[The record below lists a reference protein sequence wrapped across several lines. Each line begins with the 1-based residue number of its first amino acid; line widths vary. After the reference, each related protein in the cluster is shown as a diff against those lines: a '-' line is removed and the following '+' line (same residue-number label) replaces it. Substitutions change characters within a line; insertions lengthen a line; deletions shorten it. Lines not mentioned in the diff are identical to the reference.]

1 MRTRLWWIS
10 VCVSLWS
17 CSSALSQE
25 WRVHVA
31 GPVRIHFEPRNA
43 PAVQQLKPLVDEA
56 LTHIGAELRIGLLDS
71 VDLYLA
77 ADRSVFR
84 ELTGGRLPEWGAGC
98 AIPGRGEIYIHL
110 EQPDPGSYRQ
120 TIVHELAHVALFRG
134 AGHAALPRWFDEG
147 VSMWLAREWELR
159 QSLDLALAVLSG
171 RTHSLSEVEALL
183 VFPEAEARRAYCESL
198 SAVLYLRQLG
208 GRLIW
213 GDVLEETARTGS
225 FEQAMSATL
234 GMSSGEFDLA
244 WRQHTLTEFNA
255 LSLLAD
261 YTLFWIGIAGLMAL
275 AFALTKHRAH
285 RLAQSWAGDEET
297 AKEQP
302 RA

>member
-1 MRTRLWWIS
+1 MFRPRLWWIS
-10 VCVSLWS
+10 VCLSFWS
-17 CSSALSQE
+17 CSSALAQE

-43 PAVQQLKPLVDEA
+43 PAVRQLRPLVDEA

-77 ADRSVFR
+77 ADRGVFR

-110 EQPDPGSYRQ
+110 EQPDPSIYRQ
-120 TIVHELAHVALFRG
+120 TIVHELAHIALFRG

-147 VSMWLAREWELR
+147 VSMWLAREWQLR

-171 RTHSLSEVEALL
+171 RTHSLLEVESLL
-183 VFPEAEARRAYCESL
+183 AFPEAEARRAYSESL

-208 GRLIW
+208 GGLIW
-213 GDVLEETARTGS
+213 ADLLEETDRTGS
-225 FEQAMSATL
+225 FEQAMSLTL
-234 GMSSGEFDLA
+234 GMSSEGFDQA
-244 WRQHTLTEFNA
+244 WTQHTLAEFSV
-255 LSLLAD
+255 LSLLAE
-261 YTLFWIGIAGLMAL
+261 YTLLWIGIIGLMAL
-275 AFALTKHRAH
+275 AFVLTKYRAY
-285 RLAQSWAGDEET
+285 RLARSWAED
-297 AKEQP
+297 
-302 RA
+302 